1 MKTLFTALTLMLLST
16 SAYSQYDLIT
26 AHELYDEAKAHC
38 EKINRCEAN
47 LFYLQTFK
55 DPILPDSLNLNEM
68 GTASTWYYG
77 FYLPEADLFSLVVG
91 FRITD
96 SVDIVDE
103 FYYEYNWSRNNDTTT
118 TLYGW
123 ADSPATVDAIL
134 ENGAKDY
141 LESHADAVMDWLYLS
156 RMPGEHDSGKWALFC
171 KTPTDTLCC
180 LVLAA
185 TLESVECQ
193 MLTDVEVI
201 PTAES
206 LSMDTPYPNPVQ
218 AGSFATVSYTLER
231 SMRIRASANDV
242 AGREV
247 GVVFEG
253 EQEAGTHS
261 LVIPQSV
268 LGKTGIYFIR
278 LDTDRAS
285 VSQKIVVVR

>member
-1 MKTLFTALTLMLLST
+1 MLLT
-16 SAYSQYDLIT
+16 SSAHSQYDLIT
-26 AHELYDEAKAHC
+26 AHELYDTAKAHC

-68 GTASTWYYG
+68 GTAAAWYYG
-77 FYLPEADLFSLVVG
+77 FYLPEADVFSLVVG

-103 FYYEYNWSRNNDTTT
+103 YYHEFDWSRNNDTTAI
-118 TLYGW
+118 LDGW
-123 ADSPATVDAIL
+123 ADSPATVEAIL

-156 RMPGEHDSGKWALFC
+156 RMPGEPESGMWALFC
-171 KTPTDTLCC
+171 KTPTDTLYC
-180 LVLAA
+180 LVPAA
-185 TLESVECQ
+185 SLESVECQ
-193 MLTDVEVI
+193 MLTAVEVI

-206 LSMDTPYPNPVQ
+206 LSMDIPYPNPVQ

-231 SMRIRASANDV
+231 SMRIRASVYDV
-242 AGREV
+242 VGREV
-247 GVVFEG
+247 GVVFDG
-253 EQEAGTHS
+253 EQEIGTHR

-278 LDTDRAS
+278 LDTDRAF
-285 VSQKIVVVR
+285 VSQKIFVAR